1 MHGVFSPG
9 ALHFHFK
16 GVESNKMKGMLKIH
30 AVCAGLLALS
40 AMQVSA
46 ATWQIGDND
55 GYGAGIPDNANHNF
69 DGFAANYDGRSAAEA
84 AATNGVQYTDIYS
97 TTHSG

>member
-1 MHGVFSPG
+1 
-9 ALHFHFK
+9 
-16 GVESNKMKGMLKIH
+16 MKGMLKIH

-69 DGFAANYDGRSAAEA
+69 DGFTANYDGRSAAEA

>member
-1 MHGVFSPG
+1 
-9 ALHFHFK
+9 
-16 GVESNKMKGMLKIH
+16 MKGMLKIH

-84 AATNGVQYTDIYS
+84 AATNGAQYTDTYS
-97 TTHSG
+97 TPQWLRPTAGKYSDIYLFWAGQ